1 MAQIH
6 DNINEEKYKDKIKTE
21 RCFLYQFLKIIYSTL
36 LKILFRLQIIGKE
49 NIPKKGAL
57 IFAGNHRYA
66 IDPTVVMMSTD
77 RIVHY
82 MAKEELFK
90 GLHGKIFNKIGL
102 IKVYRGK
109 PNYKAIEEAEKILN
123 NGGTI
128 GIFPEGT
135 RNKTQNNLLEFRK
148 GAVRIAKS
156 TNTPILPF
164 AIKGEYKLFRK
175 SIKVEF
181 LKPLKIGED
190 LEKENTKLMK
200 LVSKKL
206 IEGGKISGSKR

>member
-1 MAQIH
+1 M
-6 DNINEEKYKDKIKTE
+6 K
-21 RCFLYQFLKIIYSTL
+21 
-36 LKILFRLQIIGKE
+36 
-49 NIPKKGAL
+49 
-57 IFAGNHRYA
+57 
-66 IDPTVVMMSTD
+66 
-77 RIVHY
+77 
-82 MAKEELFK
+82 
-90 GLHGKIFNKIGL
+90 FNKIGL

-175 SIKVEF
+175 SITLEF
-181 LKPLKIGED
+181 GNPIDVNKMEIEEGNEYLRNEVLKLYRK
-190 LEKENTKLMK
+190 
-200 LVSKKL
+200 
-206 IEGGKISGSKR
+206 

>member
-21 RCFLYQFLKIIYSTL
+21 KCFLYQFLKIIYSTL
-36 LKILFRLQIIGKE
+36 LKILFRPQIIGKE
-49 NIPKKGAL
+49 NIPQKGAL
-57 IFAGNHRYA
+57 IFAGNHRHA
-66 IDPTVVMMSTD
+66 ID
-77 RIVHY
+77 HY

-175 SIKVEF
+175 SITLEF
-181 LKPLKIGED
+181 GNPIDVNKMEIEEGNEYLRNEVLKLYRK
-190 LEKENTKLMK
+190 
-200 LVSKKL
+200 
-206 IEGGKISGSKR
+206 

>member
-1 MAQIH
+1 
-6 DNINEEKYKDKIKTE
+6 
-21 RCFLYQFLKIIYSTL
+21 
-36 LKILFRLQIIGKE
+36 
-49 NIPKKGAL
+49 
-57 IFAGNHRYA
+57 
-66 IDPTVVMMSTD
+66 MMSTD

-175 SIKVEF
+175 SITLEF
-181 LKPLKIGED
+181 GNPIDVNKMEIEEGNEYLRNEVLKLYRK
-190 LEKENTKLMK
+190 
-200 LVSKKL
+200 
-206 IEGGKISGSKR
+206 

>member
-21 RCFLYQFLKIIYSTL
+21 KCFLYQFLKIIYSTL

-49 NIPKKGAL
+49 NTPKKGAL
-57 IFAGNHRYA
+57 ILAG
-66 IDPTVVMMSTD
+66 TD

-156 TNTPILPF
+156 TNIPILPF

-175 SIKVEF
+175 SITLEF
-181 LKPLKIGED
+181 GNPID
-190 LEKENTKLMK
+190 
-200 LVSKKL
+200 VSKMEIEEGKEYLRNEVLKL
-206 IEGGKISGSKR
+206 YRK

>member
-1 MAQIH
+1 M
-6 DNINEEKYKDKIKTE
+6 EKEKNFMY
-21 RCFLYQFLKIIYSTL
+21 RLLKPIYTVL
-36 LKILFRLQIIGKE
+36 LKILFRPRIIGIE
-49 NIPKKGAL
+49 NIPKDGAL
-57 IFAGNHRYA
+57 IFAGNHKHA
-66 IDPTVVMMSTD
+66 VDPTMVMMSTN
-77 RIVHY
+77 RVVHY

-175 SIKVEF
+175 SITLEF
-181 LKPLKIGED
+181 GNPID
-190 LEKENTKLMK
+190 
-200 LVSKKL
+200 VSKMEIEEGKEYLRNEVLKL
-206 IEGGKISGSKR
+206 YRK

>member
-21 RCFLYQFLKIIYSTL
+21 KCFLYQFLKIIYSIL
-36 LKILFRLQIIGKE
+36 LKILFRPQIIGKE
-49 NIPKKGAL
+49 NIPPKGAL
-57 IFAGNHRYA
+57 IFAGNHRHA

-175 SIKVEF
+175 SITLEF
-181 LKPLKIGED
+181 GNPMDRSKMEIEEGKEYLRNEVLKLYRK
-190 LEKENTKLMK
+190 
-200 LVSKKL
+200 
-206 IEGGKISGSKR
+206 

>member
-1 MAQIH
+1 MKV
-6 DNINEEKYKDKIKTE
+6 NKNYLYKVCKVIYTV
-21 RCFLYQFLKIIYSTL
+21 LLKIIY
-36 LKILFRLQIIGKE
+36 KPKVIGKD
-49 NIPKKGAL
+49 NIPKDGSL

-156 TNTPILPF
+156 TNIPILPF

-175 SIKVEF
+175 SITLEF
-181 LKPLKIGED
+181 GNPIDVNKMEIEEGNEYLRNEVLKLYRK
-190 LEKENTKLMK
+190 
-200 LVSKKL
+200 
-206 IEGGKISGSKR
+206 

>member
-21 RCFLYQFLKIIYSTL
+21 KCFLYQFLKIIYSTL
-36 LKILFRLQIIGKE
+36 LKILFRPQIIGKE
-49 NIPKKGAL
+49 NIPQKGAL
-57 IFAGNHRYA
+57 IFAGNHRHA

-164 AIKGEYKLFRK
+164 AIKGE
-175 SIKVEF
+175 
-181 LKPLKIGED
+181 
-190 LEKENTKLMK
+190 
-200 LVSKKL
+200 
-206 IEGGKISGSKR
+206 

>member
-1 MAQIH
+1 M
-6 DNINEEKYKDKIKTE
+6 DSVYDFSKVKEYKTYTALKPVAAVVCKTVQK
-21 RCFLYQFLKIIYSTL
+21 CTYV
-36 LKILFRLQIIGKE
+36 GKD
-49 NIPKKGAL
+49 NIPKTGGFILACNHQSTFDPIALGGA
-57 IFAGNHRYA
+57 GVR
-66 IDPTVVMMSTD
+66 VV
-77 RIVHY
+77 HF

-175 SIKVEF
+175 SITLEF
-181 LKPLKIGED
+181 GNPID
-190 LEKENTKLMK
+190 
-200 LVSKKL
+200 VSKMEIEEGNEYLRNEVLKL
-206 IEGGKISGSKR
+206 YRK

>member
-36 LKILFRLQIIGKE
+36 LKILFRPQIIGKE
-49 NIPKKGAL
+49 NIPQKGAL
-57 IFAGNHRYA
+57 IFAGNHRHA

-175 SIKVEF
+175 SIKIEF